1 MRLSLRLSLR
11 VRLRVRLRQV
21 HKALKVDQLGL
32 IIYNRCFLRSERI
45 CPH

>member
-21 HKALKVDQLGL
+21 HKAYLHHSFTANASFRKEIHQWSDL
-32 IIYNRCFLRSERI
+32 
-45 CPH
+45 